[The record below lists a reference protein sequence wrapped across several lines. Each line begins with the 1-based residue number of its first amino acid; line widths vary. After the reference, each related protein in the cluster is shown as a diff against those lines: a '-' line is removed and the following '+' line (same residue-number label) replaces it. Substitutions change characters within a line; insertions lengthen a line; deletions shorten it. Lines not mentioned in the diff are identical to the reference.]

1 MKYIDGLNRPGDI
14 GKNMNDEKAKITALN
29 EIVGIIDTKATEYKS
44 EKFHMSEAKA
54 IAGKKLINDL
64 IKDAELL
71 ADSMSQ
77 KPFELINDL
86 KRLKKSL

>member
-1 MKYIDGLNRPGDI
+1 MKYIDGLNRPGDT
-14 GKNMNDEKAKITALN
+14 GKNMNDEQAKITALN